1 MEPIDKA
8 AMGRRIKR
16 IRTEAGLRQW
26 QLAERLGTTQ
36 SAVHKY
42 EHGVVPEPKRLV
54 ELAKVGRTTVEWILT
69 GRHWEDGDEG
79 RERMPREVY
88 RIARAA
94 AALSSESLDSLDD
107 ALTLLERAAAETALP
122 EEGRAP
128 SGVEGGPRTQ
138 AGLAASAR
146 ALRAA
151 LRLHH
156 RVVEAALEI
165 EARRYERVSAGAGE
179 GEGAR
184 SEG

>member
-54 ELAKVGRTTVEWILT
+54 ELARVGGTTVEWILT

-79 RERMPREVY
+79 RERMPPEVY

-94 AALSSESLDSLDD
+94 AGLSQDRLDSLGD
-107 ALTLLERAAAETALP
+107 ALKLLERAADEAHPRE
-122 EEGRAP
+122 R
-128 SGVEGGPRTQ
+128 GGNGEPADLR
-138 AGLAASAR
+138 ASAR
-146 ALRAA
+146 ALEAA
-151 LRLHH
+151 LRLHR
-156 RVVEAALEI
+156 RVVETALEI
-165 EARRYERVSAGAGE
+165 EARRFERVRPGAGDE
-179 GEGAR
+179 GREGQAD
-184 SEG
+184 